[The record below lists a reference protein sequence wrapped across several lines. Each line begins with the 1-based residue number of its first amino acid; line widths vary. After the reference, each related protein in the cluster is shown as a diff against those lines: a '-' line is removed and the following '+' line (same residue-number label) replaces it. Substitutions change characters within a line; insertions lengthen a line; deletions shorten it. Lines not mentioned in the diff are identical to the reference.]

1 MTIAIH
7 EPSNSLI
14 VTAPEQLFQEV
25 SQLVKLI
32 DARSVQSVEII
43 SSSKAAAIQAKLQQ
57 LFSGGRGT
65 SGGRPG
71 VSVRTAPS
79 PSRARSFP
87 QPAGR
92 PSGASPSRR
101 SPRNSRGS

>member
-43 SSSKAAAIQAKLQQ
+43 SSSKAAAY
-57 LFSGGRGT
+57 SGEAAAAVL
-65 SGGRPG
+65 GRP
-71 VSVRTAPS
+71 RDQW
-79 PSRARSFP
+79 RQARGLGPHGAVTFP
-87 QPAGR
+87 GPIVPATG
-92 PSGASPSRR
+92 G
-101 SPRNSRGS
+101 